1 MKEEQIVKA
10 SLMAGL
16 ITRTIHTQPSTRES
30 DTLIAWIE
38 EHPDNQLLIEELT
51 DPDRLD
57 QLLHDFYKFKSV
69 MRLKKINQQIFGNKK
84 DLSNC

>member
-10 SLMAGL
+10 SLMAEL

-30 DTLIAWIE
+30 DTLIDWIE
-38 EHPDNQLLIEELT
+38 EHPDNQLLMEELT

-57 QLLHDFYKFKSV
+57 QLLHDFYKFKPV

-84 DLSNC
+84 DLTNC

>member
-16 ITRTIHTQPSTRES
+16 ITRTIDTQPSTRES

-38 EHPDNQLLIEELT
+38 EHPDNQLLMEELT

-57 QLLHDFYKFKSV
+57 QLLHDFYKFKPV
-69 MRLKKINQQIFGNKK
+69 MRLKKINQRIFGNKK
-84 DLSNC
+84 DLTNC